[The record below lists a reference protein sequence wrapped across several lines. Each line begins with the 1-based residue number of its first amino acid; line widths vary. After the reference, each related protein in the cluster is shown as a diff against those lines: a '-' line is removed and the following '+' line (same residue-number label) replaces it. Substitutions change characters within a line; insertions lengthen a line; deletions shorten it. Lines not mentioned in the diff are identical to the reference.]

1 MSVGA
6 VPQLCTSTVTLV
18 QLERD
23 EHIAPYH
30 AAIVCEPK
38 DS

>member
-1 MSVGA
+1 MPVGA
-6 VPQLCTSTVTLV
+6 VPLLCTSTDTLV

-30 AAIVCEPK
+30 AAIR
-38 DS
+38 